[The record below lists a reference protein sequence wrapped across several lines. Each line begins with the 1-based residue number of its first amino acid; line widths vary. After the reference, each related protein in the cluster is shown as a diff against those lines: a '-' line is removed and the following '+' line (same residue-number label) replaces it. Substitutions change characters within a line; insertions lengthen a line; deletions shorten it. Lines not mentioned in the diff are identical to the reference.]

1 MEDIK
6 IIKKGEVFTV
16 IQGDKS
22 SSELTFDEALG
33 LIATIMMP
41 KEKHCLRWLKTKE
54 EHKKEEEYL
63 STLK

>member
-1 MEDIK
+1 MKEIK
-6 IIKKGEVFTV
+6 ITKKGEVFTIV
-16 IQGDKS
+16 QGNKS
-22 SSELTFDEALG
+22 AVELTFDEALG

-41 KEKHCLRWLKTKE
+41 KERYCLRWLKTEE